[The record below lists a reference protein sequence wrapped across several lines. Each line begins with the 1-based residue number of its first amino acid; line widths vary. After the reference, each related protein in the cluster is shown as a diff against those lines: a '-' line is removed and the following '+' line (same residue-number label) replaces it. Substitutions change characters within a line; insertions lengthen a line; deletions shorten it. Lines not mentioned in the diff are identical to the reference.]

1 MTYFTLDE
9 LTRSQTAR
17 LLGLD
22 TEKIEPVTMMTLGYP
37 GPADRLAEPFR
48 TRETLPRE
56 RKEVKSF
63 VHKLE

>member
-1 MTYFTLDE
+1 M
-9 LTRSQTAR
+9 
-17 LLGLD
+17 
-22 TEKIEPVTMMTLGYP
+22 VTLGYP

>member
-1 MTYFTLDE
+1 M
-9 LTRSQTAR
+9 RA
-17 LLGLD
+17 LGD
-22 TEKIEPVTMMTLGYP
+22 P
-37 GPADRLAEPFR
+37 GPAARLSEPFR

>member
-1 MTYFTLDE
+1 
-9 LTRSQTAR
+9 
-17 LLGLD
+17 
-22 TEKIEPVTMMTLGYP
+22 MMTLGYP
-37 GPADRLAEPFR
+37 GPADRLAVPFR